1 MPWCV
6 LSLHEVIA
14 SGTVRLWKR
23 NSVRHAT
30 KRRTSPP
37 FVCVIVTVS
46 AVGNHILTPASLV
59 IARHAN
65 IRNEPPLTARIVTH
79 NGHMANVDGKIQ
91 PIERG
96 ARHITL
102 KKEVRSRLDTG
113 KQKNDRLRFVDIWQQ
128 RRDNYIYT
136 TSGGDTP
143 KNGRFKLKHRPIL

>member
-1 MPWCV
+1 
-6 LSLHEVIA
+6 
-14 SGTVRLWKR
+14 
-23 NSVRHAT
+23 
-30 KRRTSPP
+30 
-37 FVCVIVTVS
+37 
-46 AVGNHILTPASLV
+46 
-59 IARHAN
+59 
-65 IRNEPPLTARIVTH
+65 
-79 NGHMANVDGKIQ
+79 MANVDGKIQ